1 MVRKNFPNPDAL
13 LETIASSNRFARLP
27 ALLVTVLPKLNG
39 SELRTLIALG
49 LFVDPNYR
57 CWPSLTRLSQLTGI
71 HRRHVYRSLQKLIGM
86 GVIRRIAVGGGA
98 VSNTYEIVH
107 SNVVGTVASDQ
118 DTAGPSRCVMAD
130 RLPTGAPT
138 VGSHSTSDGA
148 PGAPTKVLE
157 QIQQTKNH
165 QQRPAESDYAAAAP
179 IALHSLELKAGKTP
193 APVGIRAEQWA
204 AALTEVNRRMQ
215 AGIRI
220 MNPTG
225 LAIHLARTGWDKP
238 PAIPADRRKM
248 RNKAIKD
255 ACASHLLGFIE
266 KHRLPATFHPFRP
279 ATHRNVPT
287 ELVREILGQWRRIAA
302 SIETDA

>member
-1 MVRKNFPNPDAL
+1 MVRKIFPNPGAL
-13 LETIASSNRFARLP
+13 LGKIVSSNRFARLP
-27 ALLVTVLPKLNG
+27 GLLVTVLPKLNG

-57 CWPSLTRLSQLTGI
+57 CWPSLTRLSQLTGL
-71 HRRHVYRSLQKLIGM
+71 HRRHVHRSLQKLIGM

-107 SNVVGTVASDQ
+107 SDGVGTVASGP
-118 DTAGPSRCVMAD
+118 DTASPNGRASVDHRAGGTPS
-130 RLPTGAPT
+130 
-138 VGSHSTSDGA
+138 VGSHGTTDGA
-148 PGAPTKVLE
+148 PGAPPTVLE

-165 QQRPAESDYAAAAP
+165 QQPPAESDHAAAAP
-179 IALHSLELKAGKTP
+179 TAFHSPELKINNTP
-193 APVGIRAEQWA
+193 APAGIRPEQWA
-204 AALTEVNRRMQ
+204 AALAEVNRRMQ
-215 AGIRI
+215 ADIRI
-220 MNPTG
+220 KNPIG